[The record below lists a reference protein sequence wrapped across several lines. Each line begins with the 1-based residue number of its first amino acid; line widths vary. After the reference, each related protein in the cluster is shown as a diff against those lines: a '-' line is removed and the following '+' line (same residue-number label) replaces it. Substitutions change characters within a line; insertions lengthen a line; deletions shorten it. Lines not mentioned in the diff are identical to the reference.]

1 MKKLRYFLVDVFTD
15 RSFGGN
21 QLAVFTDGRD
31 LSPQLMQQLAREI
44 NFSETTF
51 VLPPQDSGNDFWV
64 RIFTPAVEMPM
75 AGHPTVGTA
84 FVLGREQLIAQAE
97 PETMIRFEEGVGVIP
112 VRVQWQNGQ
121 PGLIKMSQPLPQ
133 FGLEFPNRAVIA
145 EMLSLEPDEVDP
157 DYPLQVVSCGVPFL
171 YVPLKNLAAIRR
183 AKLRLDLW
191 EQQLKDFASPHLFL
205 FTTETELK
213 NSAVHCRMFAP
224 ALGIVEDP
232 ATGAASGPLGC
243 YLAKYDR
250 RLPAADRRQNQISFI
265 SEQGFEIGRPSLIHI
280 EIEQKNEQ
288 ITGVI
293 VGGQCVFMGE
303 GYFELPES

>member
-1 MKKLRYFLVDVFTD
+1 MKKLRYHVVDVFTD
-15 RSFGGN
+15 RPFGGN

-51 VLPPQDSGNDFWV
+51 VLPAKDSGSDFWV

-84 FVLGREQLIAQAE
+84 FVLGREQLIAQAGH
-97 PETMIRFEEGVGVIP
+97 ETMVRFEEGVGVIP

-133 FGLEFPNRAVIA
+133 FGPEFPDRAVMA

-157 DYPLQVVSCGVPFL
+157 DYPVQVVSCGVPFL
-171 YVPLKNLAAIRR
+171 FVPLKNLAAIRR
-183 AKLRLDLW
+183 TKLRLDLW
-191 EQQLKDFASPHLFL
+191 EQQLQDFASPHLFV

-213 NSAVHCRMFAP
+213 NSTVHCRMFAP

-243 YLAKYDR
+243 YLAKYGR
-250 RLPAADRRQNQISFI
+250 RAQAADRREKQLSFI
-265 SEQGFEIGRPSLIHI
+265 SEQGFEMGRPSLIYI
-280 EIEQKNEQ
+280 EIEQENEQ
-288 ITGVI
+288 ITGVT